1 MNARSSVSASVGRS
15 MARDLAAASS
25 RGDSACRTWSA
36 EPHWCARRAAN
47 ARDTRLHSE
56 KSTGARISRG
66 GIIAP
71 KPRHGVCHGE
81 VISKD
86 RRACCCV
93 EGTAA
98 KDQERRSIRAQQ
110 FRNIPQ
116 GREKFH
122 DWSTRYGRGQRRNS
136 HRRGPAVAFV
146 LPERGVNLE
155 ELERQLVVQALER
168 CGWNQTRAATLLGLN
183 RDQVRYR
190 IEKFGLTAPTPR
202 TTLAFSS
209 TR

>member
-1 MNARSSVSASVGRS
+1 MNAADAATLADEKHSA
-15 MARDLAAASS
+15 
-25 RGDSACRTWSA
+25 
-36 EPHWCARRAAN
+36 
-47 ARDTRLHSE
+47 
-56 KSTGARISRG
+56 
-66 GIIAP
+66 
-71 KPRHGVCHGE
+71 
-81 VISKD
+81 
-86 RRACCCV
+86 
-93 EGTAA
+93 
-98 KDQERRSIRAQQ
+98 
-110 FRNIPQ
+110 
-116 GREKFH
+116 
-122 DWSTRYGRGQRRNS
+122 
-136 HRRGPAVAFV
+136 AFV